1 MSPESSATPRNPIT
15 QKPVV
20 YTLPGTDAVTV
31 RRDIEY
37 HVADSGPLTLDLYQP
52 PDATRGERRPAV
64 VFVSGFSDVGAQK
77 VIGCRFKEMESSIS
91 WARLAAASGLAAI
104 VYANGTDPAADAR
117 ALLGYVRDHAASLG
131 VDEKRIGLWACSG
144 HVPNALS
151 LLMED
156 RARVACAAFC
166 YGFMLDA
173 GGSTIVADASTTYRF
188 VNPCAGKSVAD
199 VPRGTPLFVVR
210 AGRDEFPR
218 LNETIDG
225 FVAAALAANLPM
237 TVVNYAGGSH
247 AFDIVDDSDASREVV
262 KQILAFLRGHLR
274 RGV

>member
-1 MSPESSATPRNPIT
+1 MMGSSCETVVRSVWGPTRSPIWAVAMAATPSMSDVTRV
-15 QKPVV
+15 KP
-20 YTLPGTDAVTV
+20 TFSWAVSTAAL
-31 RRDIEY
+31 
-37 HVADSGPLTLDLYQP
+37 ADS
-52 PDATRGERRPAV
+52 
-64 VFVSGFSDVGAQK
+64 
-77 VIGCRFKEMESSIS
+77 
-91 WARLAAASGLAAI
+91 
-104 VYANGTDPAADAR
+104 
-117 ALLGYVRDHAASLG
+117 
-131 VDEKRIGLWACSG
+131 
-144 HVPNALS
+144 
-151 LLMED
+151 
-156 RARVACAAFC
+156 RVACAAFC